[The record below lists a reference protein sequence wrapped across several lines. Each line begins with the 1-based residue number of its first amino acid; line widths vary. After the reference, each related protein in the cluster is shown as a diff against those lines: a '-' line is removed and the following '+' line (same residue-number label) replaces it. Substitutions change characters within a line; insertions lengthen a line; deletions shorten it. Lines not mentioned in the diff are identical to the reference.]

1 MVLVASQVMVD
12 HWPRGRDLFLRSGS
26 INGYHD
32 TVRLFQDVDYFV
44 FITTEADICISTSG
58 PSGNFILN
66 DDNGGMLYCLV
77 GLQLITM
84 HCELSVM

>member
-44 FITTEADICISTSG
+44 F
-58 PSGNFILN
+58 P
-66 DDNGGMLYCLV
+66 
-77 GLQLITM
+77 
-84 HCELSVM
+84 